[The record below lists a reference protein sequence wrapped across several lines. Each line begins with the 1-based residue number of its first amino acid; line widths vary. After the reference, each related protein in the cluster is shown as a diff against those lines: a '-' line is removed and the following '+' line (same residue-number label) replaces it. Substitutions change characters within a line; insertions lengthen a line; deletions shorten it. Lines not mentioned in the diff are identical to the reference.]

1 MPLSNIERLRKIL
14 REDDCPFFSDE
25 DLNFYL
31 EENNGNVNQ
40 TIYQCFL
47 IKAEDTTLSVS
58 GLSCADTS
66 SYFRRLAQKY
76 RPNNS
81 GILKGV

>member
-25 DLNFYL
+25 DLQFYL
-31 EENNGNVNQ
+31 DENRGNINK
-40 TIYQCFL
+40 TLYQCFL

-58 GLSCADTS
+58 GLNCADTS
-66 SYFRRLAQKY
+66 GYFRRLAQRYK
-76 RPNNS
+76 PNNS